1 MATQQPIETVDEGID
16 LRSFIDTA
24 IRFKWLVMGLPA
36 AAITFAGLFS
46 FVVSPSYESSVIV
59 ALPAAGG
66 ETGLGMT
73 PSAYEEF
80 ALSESVMH
88 VVRQNLGLD
97 PNPGGRYDVQLRED
111 QLREDAGLLVV
122 TASAGSAEGSFRLA
136 SEWVGAFYEQT
147 LALLIEQLATQQAAA
162 EQASGE
168 LLGELAIAEDALD
181 AVDRKASLSLLGSRL
196 SRMEQELVAD
206 EGRLQQ
212 LTTNLIPIDEARL
225 IFLQDS
231 LALEPPTLGRSE
243 GDVTLPAGS
252 TGAGVT
258 TNDVTTLNPVYLQLS
273 QDVTATRTRLVTNRL
288 GVDILR
294 QSIPSTKAALDQ
306 LRGEHVAARTERQ
319 RLSRRVQEAS
329 AVYTS
334 ARAELDNL
342 TAAAPRLPK
351 LARAEIVRE
360 PELPG
365 TPVAPRT
372 AFNMTLAGVL
382 GLFSALVVAFFLQ
395 WYRSIS
401 VRPGAGT

>member
-36 AAITFAGLFS
+36 AAITFVGLFS

-59 ALPAAGG
+59 ALPAARG
-66 ETGLGMT
+66 EAGLGLT
-73 PSAYEEF
+73 PEAYEEF
-80 ALSESVMH
+80 ALNDSVIDT
-88 VVRQNLGLD
+88 VRQNLGLD
-97 PNPGGRYDVQLRED
+97 PNPGHLLGRLDAQLRK
-111 QLREDAGLLVV
+111 DAGLLVV
-122 TASAGSAEGSFRLA
+122 TASTETGEQSFRLA
-136 SEWVGAFYEQT
+136 GWWVDAFYEQT
-147 LALLIEQLATQQAAA
+147 LALLVEQLATQRAGV

-181 AVDRKASLSLLGSRL
+181 AVDRKASLSLMEFRL
-196 SRMEQELVAD
+196 SGTEQELVGD

-231 LALEPPTLGRSE
+231 LASEQQTLGGVE
-243 GDVTLPAGS
+243 GQVTLPTGS

-258 TNDVTTLNPVYLQLS
+258 TNDVTILNPVYLQLS
-273 QDVTATRTRLVTNRL
+273 QDLMGTRTRLVTYRVE
-288 GVDILR
+288 VDILR

-306 LRGEHVAARTERQ
+306 LRGENVAARTERQ
-319 RLSRRVQEAS
+319 RLSRKVQEVS

-334 ARAELDNL
+334 ARAELDGL
-342 TAAAPRLPK
+342 IAVAPRLPQ
-351 LARAEIVRE
+351 LARAAIVRE
-360 PELPG
+360 PELPA

-372 AFNMTLAGVL
+372 AQNMTLAGVL
-382 GLFSALVVAFFLQ
+382 GLVLALFVAFFLQ
-395 WYRSIS
+395 WYRSSS